1 MNNMLSDLNGK
12 TILVAGASSG
22 IGAATAEYLADCGC
36 KLILV
41 ARRLDKLN
49 EVKDRLSGNGHSTYS
64 YDFSD
69 LNNINALIN
78 KIVEENG
85 QLDGFVFSVGQ
96 TSNRPLKTVK
106 PDYMIELMTINTLSF
121 IELARCCTNK
131 KYSNPNSFSTVA
143 VSSVSSKVGNQ
154 AKTAYCATKGAID
167 ASIRCMAKEFHSRN
181 MRFNTVNPGWVKTD
195 IYETIVEAAGDSDD
209 FHETLKKQYM
219 GIIDPRDVAK
229 TIAFLLS
236 DSSHFITGQNIPI
249 EGGRLS
255 S

>member
-49 EVKDRLSGNGHSTYS
+49 EVKEKLSGEGHSLYS

-69 LNNINALIN
+69 LTGIESLI
-78 KIVEENG
+78 KQIVEENG
-85 QLDGFVFSVGQ
+85 PLDGFVFSVGQ
-96 TSNRPLKTVK
+96 PVTRPLKVLK
-106 PDYMIELMTINTLSF
+106 PDFMIEAMKINFLSF
-121 IELARCCTNK
+121 IEIVRNCTGK
-131 KYSNPNSFSTVA
+131 KNANPDSFSVVA
-143 VSSVSSKVGNQ
+143 VSSLSSMQGNQ
-154 AKTAYCATKGAID
+154 AKTAYSATKGALD
-167 ASIRCMAKEFHSRN
+167 AAVRCLAKEFSTRN
-181 MRFNTVNPGWVKTD
+181 MRFNTVNPAWVKTD
-195 IYETIVEAAGDSDD
+195 IYKNHIANAGESED
-209 FHETLKKQYM
+209 FKEILNRQYM
-219 GIIDPRDVAK
+219 GLIEPLDIAK

-236 DSSHFITGQNIPI
+236 NSSHYITGQNIPVD
-249 EGGRLS
+249 GGRLS